1 MAQAERIYISMI
13 EVNKFIFFFVSW
25 YMYFLKEIE
34 NMFFMF
40 LSSCRNTRESLGEL
54 KKSVEVLACS
64 SCSHSISCSPKLS
77 LVFLQLDRNTVH
89 VFYFLNIKLTI
100 AFLIGQKCTVSFRN
114 QQLWHHLAAEYSI
127 IMLRTIKVTG
137 NHVMYDN
144 GAWFLR
150 VIRSSSHTLY
160 CLPSAKKQKH
170 GFHLLVSINV

>member
-1 MAQAERIYISMI
+1 MAQVERIYISMI

-25 YMYFLKEIE
+25 YFLKEIE

-54 KKSVEVLACS
+54 KKSVEALACS
-64 SCSHSISCSPKLS
+64 SCSPKLS

-100 AFLIGQKCTVSFRN
+100 DFLIGQKCTVSFRN
-114 QQLWHHLAAEYSI
+114 QQLWHHLAAEYTI

-150 VIRSSSHTLY
+150 VIRSSLHALY

-170 GFHLLVSINV
+170 GFHLLVSIHV